1 MKYYL
6 GIDGG
11 GTKTAYLLT
20 DENGTFLAQL
30 QTEGCSYPELGPK
43 RMIERLMTGAES
55 CLKKAGI
62 SLEMLSAAGI
72 GLPGLGENR
81 AMDVRITETLKEKFA
96 GVSICCVNDVEAGW
110 AGSLGMEPGIHL
122 VSGTGSIAF
131 GRNKAGNSQRSGGWS
146 AFFGDEGSCC
156 WLGRR
161 TMELFSKQAD
171 GRVPKGPLYHLVRDR
186 FQLEQDMD
194 FIAYMEKEYIPVR
207 SKTASL
213 QKLLLAAADQGD
225 EGARSLYREAA
236 EELGMMAKSI
246 AFGIFAGEKVVVSY
260 SGGLFHGR
268 EFVLPVLEERIAP
281 WNGILAEPLFSPVQ
295 GAALLGAFQDGK
307 EQMERMK
314 SHWKHSENGQARQ
327 TEEA

>member
-1 MKYYL
+1 
-6 GIDGG
+6 
-11 GTKTAYLLT
+11 
-20 DENGTFLAQL
+20 
-30 QTEGCSYPELGPK
+30 
-43 RMIERLMTGAES
+43 
-55 CLKKAGI
+55 
-62 SLEMLSAAGI
+62 
-72 GLPGLGENR
+72 
-81 AMDVRITETLKEKFA
+81 
-96 GVSICCVNDVEAGW
+96 
-110 AGSLGMEPGIHL
+110 
-122 VSGTGSIAF
+122 
-131 GRNKAGNSQRSGGWS
+131 
-146 AFFGDEGSCC
+146 
-156 WLGRR
+156 
-161 TMELFSKQAD
+161 MELFSKQAD

-260 SGGLFHGR
+260 SGGLFHGK
-268 EFVLPVLEERIAP
+268 EFVLPVLEARIAK

-314 SHWKHSENGQARQ
+314 NHWKHSENSQA
-327 TEEA
+327 